1 MSTLRTL
8 LASLCLVPLAAE
20 DMTVF
25 GLLEAGGWIGWTI
38 VAGSMV
44 MVALAIDQVLGLR
57 RERRNLAKARE
68 RMAGRVLDRHRD
80 EVEAWAA
87 AQPSLIGRLLVAG
100 LAVTPEHRERAVQEE
115 AADYGG
121 RLHRRA
127 EHLLFIGN
135 AAPLLGLLGTV
146 VGMMQ
151 SFSIIAGSGGSADPG
166 SLADG
171 IAKALVTTC
180 QGLLVALPAL
190 GIYTLIRNQLEVLI
204 AETGRTVEQILFP
217 ERSAPGVTAS
227 TAKAPA
233 VAVAGA
239 RSAKG

>member
-1 MSTLRTL
+1 MKHVRIL
-8 LASLCLVPLAAE
+8 LATAAIAPLAAE
-20 DMTVF
+20 DMTMF
-25 GLLEAGGWIGWTI
+25 GLLQAGGWIGWTI

-44 MVALAIDQVLGLR
+44 MVALTIDQAIGLR
-57 RERRNLAKARE
+57 REHRLLAKARE
-68 RMAGRVLDRHRD
+68 RMAGRPLDRHRG
-80 EVEAWAA
+80 EVEAWVA

-100 LAVTPEHRERAVQEE
+100 LAVTPEHRERAVQDE

-151 SFSIIAGSGGSADPG
+151 SFSIIAGAGGSADPG

-190 GIYTLIRNQLEVLI
+190 GIYTLIRNKLEVLI
-204 AETGRTVEQILFP
+204 AETGRSVEQILFP
-217 ERSAPGVTAS
+217 ERSQPSAPVAAS
-227 TAKAPA
+227 AKAP
-233 VAVAGA
+233 VAAA
-239 RSAKG
+239 APASMKA